1 MVIGGFEAGL
11 RDMCVGEIR
20 HLMVPPKYAY
30 GEWQLGSTVPA
41 RVTFHF
47 TVELIDVTPDAMRRK
62 TNLFKTID
70 VNDDGLIAPD
80 EVLCLRYVL
89 CCLQTFCPYI
99 CEQEGLGNGAYIH

>member
-11 RDMCVGEIR
+11 RDMCIGEIR

-30 GEWQLGSTVPA
+30 GDWQLGSTVPA

-70 VNDDGLIAPD
+70 VNDDGLISPD
-80 EVLCLRYVL
+80 EVLCLSDAL
-89 CCLQTFCPYI
+89 CCLQTLCS
-99 CEQEGLGNGAYIH
+99 